1 MSRLFSPVKIR
12 GETIRNRL
20 FVAPMC
26 QYSSEAQDGIA
37 TQWHMVHLGSR
48 AVGGA
53 GLVMTEAAA
62 ITPQGRI
69 SPHDLGIWSDGHAE
83 ALIPIVEFILS
94 QDSVPAIQIAHAG
107 RKASHDRPWDGSG
120 TLTLNNGGWE
130 IIGPSPI
137 AYEDNWIRPLEL
149 SVEDIKRV
157 ELDFV
162 EAAKRSVDAGFKAI
176 ELHFA
181 HGYLVC
187 EFMSPL
193 SNQRSDFYGGS
204 LRNRC
209 RLGLDIVDAIRKVIP
224 DSMPLLVRI
233 SSTEY
238 MKDGWAIEDSI
249 AFTKMLMERGVDMI
263 DCSSGGN
270 SAEQEMDPYPGY
282 QVPFSARMRHDTGA
296 MTGAVGL
303 ITEPYQAEQILRNE
317 EADVI
322 LLGRELLRDPYWPL
336 HAQVQ
341 LDQDDSVWPRQYV
354 RARV

>member
-1 MSRLFSPVKIR
+1 MSRLFSPVRMR

-26 QYSSEAQDGIA
+26 QYSSEAQDGMP

-69 SPHDLGIWSDGHAE
+69 SPHDLGIWSDEHAE
-83 ALIPIVEFILS
+83 ALRPIVEFILS
-94 QDSVPAIQIAHAG
+94 QGSVPAIQIAHAG

-120 TLTLNNGGWE
+120 TLTLNDGGWE
-130 IIGPSPI
+130 IVGPSPI
-137 AYEDNWIRPLEL
+137 AYEDDWIRPLEL

-157 ELDFV
+157 ELDFA
-162 EAAKRSVDAGFKAI
+162 EAAKRSVDAGFKVI

-187 EFMSPL
+187 EFMSPI
-193 SNQRSDFYGGS
+193 SNQRSDSYGGS

-209 RLGLDIVDAIRKVIP
+209 RLGLDIVDSIRKVIP

-238 MKDGWAIEDSI
+238 MKGGWAIEDSI
-249 AFTKMLMERGVDMI
+249 EFTKMLMERGVDMI

-270 SAEQEMDPYPGY
+270 SADQEMDPYPGY
-282 QVPFSARMRHDTGA
+282 QVPFSARIRHDTGA
-296 MTGAVGL
+296 LTGAVGL

-317 EADVI
+317 EADAI

-341 LDQDDSVWPRQYV
+341 LDQDDSVWPLQYV